1 MTSVF
6 GIDISGWVAA
16 PDWNAVSSQGVKFV
30 FVKASENTFADS
42 KFSQH
47 WQGSKSVGMLR
58 GAYHF
63 FHPEANNSAQQASAF
78 IQSVGADKG
87 ELPPVL
93 DLEQVYINGNPISLP
108 TGDAMLA
115 VIKQWLDPVESAFGR
130 KPMIYASAFF
140 LNQQGVNAPWLNNYP
155 LWIAQYPYA
164 PGTNDQYKSVSAIP
178 TPTSGMPQQ
187 PSSFQPWTFWQY
199 SSKGQLAGFPP
210 SQLLDFDYFN
220 GSLNDLTAFASKAAP
235 VAVQPAPAPQPPAPA
250 PATPPPPPVVTSP
263 PPAPRTTYTVKPGD
277 TLYAIAVK
285 YGTTVQA
292 ITAANNIAN
301 PNLIRVGQVLV
312 IPS

>member
-1 MTSVF
+1 MASVF
-6 GIDISGWVAA
+6 GIDVSGWVAG
-16 PDWNAVSSQGVKFV
+16 PDWGAVSNQGVKFV
-30 FVKASENTFADS
+30 FVKALENTFPDS

-63 FHPEANNSAQQASAF
+63 FHPEANNSVLQANSF
-78 IQSVGADKG
+78 IQAVAADKG

-93 DLEQVYINGNPISLP
+93 DLEQVYVNGNPISLP

-140 LNQQGVNAPWLNNYP
+140 LNQQGINASWLNNYP
-155 LWIAQYPYA
+155 LWVAQYPYA
-164 PGTNDQYKSVSAIP
+164 PGTNAEYTSASMMP
-178 TPTSGMPQQ
+178 TPTSGMPRQ
-187 PSSFQPWTFWQY
+187 PAGFQPWMFWQY
-199 SSKGQLAGFPP
+199 SSKGQLAGFSS
-210 SQLLDFDYFN
+210 SQLLDFNYFN
-220 GSLNDLTAFASKAAP
+220 GSLGDLTAFASKNMP
-235 VAVQPAPAPQPPAPA
+235 ITPQPPIPTPA
-250 PATPPPPPVVTSP
+250 PL
-263 PPAPRTTYTVKPGD
+263 PPAPRVTHTIKSGD

-292 ITAANNIAN
+292 ISAANNISN
-301 PNLIRVGQVLV
+301 PNLIQVGQVLV

>member
-1 MTSVF
+1 MASVF
-6 GIDISGWVAA
+6 GIDISGWVEA
-16 PDWNAVSSQGVKFV
+16 PDWSIVSNQGVKFI
-30 FVKASENTFADS
+30 FVKASENTSADP

-63 FHPEANNSAQQASAF
+63 FHPEANNSAQQANTF
-78 IQSVGADKG
+78 IQAVGADKG

-93 DLEQVYINGNPISLP
+93 DLEQVYVNGRPIALP

-115 VIKQWLDPVESAFGR
+115 VMKQWLDPVESAFGR

-140 LNQQGVNAPWLNNYP
+140 LNQQGVNAPWLSNYP
-155 LWIAQYPYA
+155 LWVAQYPYA
-164 PGTNDQYKSVSAIP
+164 PGTNAEYSNASVTP

-187 PSSFQPWTFWQY
+187 PAGFQPWVIWQY

-210 SQLLDFDYFN
+210 SQLLDFNYFN
-220 GSLNDLTAFASKAAP
+220 GSLSDLTVFASKTAPAAAQP
-235 VAVQPAPAPQPPAPA
+235 SAPQPASQPPAPA
-250 PATPPPPPVVTSP
+250 PAA
-263 PPAPRTTYTVKPGD
+263 PPASVTYTVKSGD

-292 ITAANNIAN
+292 ISTANNISN
-301 PNLIRVGQVLV
+301 PNLIQVGQVLK
-312 IPS
+312 IP

>member
-1 MTSVF
+1 MASVF

-16 PDWNAVSSQGVKFV
+16 PDWNAVSNQGVKFV

-63 FHPEANNSAQQASAF
+63 FHPEANNSMQQANTF
-78 IQSVGADKG
+78 IQAIGADKG

-93 DLEQVYINGNPISLP
+93 DLEQVYVNGNPISLP
-108 TGDAMLA
+108 AGGAMLT

-140 LNQQGVNAPWLNNYP
+140 LNQQGVNASWLSNYP
-155 LWIAQYPYA
+155 LWVAQYPYV
-164 PGTNDQYKSVSAIP
+164 PGTSDQYKSASVIP
-178 TPTSGMPQQ
+178 TPTSRMPQQ
-187 PSSFQPWTFWQY
+187 PSSFPPWNFWQY

-210 SQLLDFDYFN
+210 SQFLDFNYFN

-235 VAVQPAPAPQPPAPA
+235 AVMQPAPAPQPPAPV
-250 PATPPPPPVVTSP
+250 PATPPPPPAVTAT
-263 PPAPRTTYTVKPGD
+263 PPAPRATYTVKPGD

-292 ITAANNIAN
+292 ITAANNITN

-312 IPS
+312 IP

>member
-6 GIDISGWVAA
+6 GIDISGWVAS
-16 PDWNAVSSQGVKFV
+16 PDWGAVSNQGVKFV
-30 FVKASENTFADS
+30 FVKASENTFADA

-63 FHPEANNSAQQASAF
+63 FHPEANNSAQQANTF
-78 IQSVGADKG
+78 IQTVGADKG

-93 DLEQVYINGNPISLP
+93 DLEQVYVNGNPISMP
-108 TGDAMLA
+108 SGAAMLA
-115 VIKQWLDPVESAFGR
+115 LIKQWLDPIESAFGR

-140 LNQQGVNAPWLNNYP
+140 LNQQGINAAWLNNYP
-155 LWIAQYPYA
+155 LWVAQYPYA
-164 PGTNDQYKSVSAIP
+164 PGTNVEYTSASTMP

-187 PSSFQPWTFWQY
+187 PAGFLPWTFWQY
-199 SSKGQLAGFPP
+199 SSKGQLTGFPP
-210 SQLLDFDYFN
+210 SQLLDFNYFN

-235 VAVQPAPAPQPPAPA
+235 IAAQPVMPQSVPQPVPPAPVA
-250 PATPPPPPVVTSP
+250 PTPPVTHV
-263 PPAPRTTYTVKPGD
+263 TYTVKPGD

-292 ITAANNIAN
+292 ISAANDISN
-301 PNLIRVGQVLV
+301 PNLIQVGQVL
-312 IPS
+312 IIS

>member
-1 MTSVF
+1 MAFVF
-6 GIDISGWVAA
+6 GIDISGWVAG
-16 PDWNAVSSQGVKFV
+16 PDWNTVSTQGVKFV

-63 FHPEANNSAQQASAF
+63 FHPEANNSMQQANIF
-78 IQSVGADKG
+78 IQAVGADKG

-93 DLEQVYINGNPISLP
+93 DLEQVYVNGNPISLP

-115 VIKQWLDPVESAFGR
+115 LIKQWLDAVESAFGR

-140 LNQQGVNAPWLNNYP
+140 LNQQAVNAAWLNNYP
-155 LWIAQYPYA
+155 LWVAQYPYA
-164 PGTNDQYKSVSAIP
+164 PGTNDQYKSASAIP
-178 TPTSGMPQQ
+178 TPVSGMPQQ
-187 PSSFQPWTFWQY
+187 PSGFQPWTVWQY
-199 SSKGQLAGFPP
+199 SSKGQLGGFPP
-210 SQLLDFDYFN
+210 SQLVDFDYFN
-220 GSLNDLTAFASKAAP
+220 GSINDLTAFASKAAP
-235 VAVQPAPAPQPPAPA
+235 VFVQPAPAPQPPASA
-250 PATPPPPPVVTSP
+250 PATPPPPAVTVA
-263 PPAPRTTYTVKPGD
+263 PPAPSATYTVKPGD

-292 ITAANNIAN
+292 ITAANNITD

-312 IPS
+312 IP